1 MATKVL
7 QGPLYLHGG
16 ATGGTGN
23 SGVAIWPGGMG
34 VFSSEHTAGTV
45 TLEYSGADPATDT
58 WIAAGPETTLAA
70 SGAGAFY
77 LPAKTRI
84 RANGGAATNIY
95 SYVNQTG
102 EYLF

>member
-34 VFSSEHTAGTV
+34 VFSSEHTANTI
-45 TLEYSGADPATDT
+45 TLKYSKTDPATNT
-58 WIAAGPETTLAA
+58 
-70 SGAGAFY
+70 
-77 LPAKTRI
+77 
-84 RANGGAATNIY
+84 
-95 SYVNQTG
+95 
-102 EYLF
+102 